1 MDQSRYCNTNNIYE
15 NRSLDTGDSPISTA
29 PKDSSDYYTRIS
41 TVRASKKSTLFLRIW
56 IFLIWEY
63 HLYFTYTLEN
73 IKLHV
78 LGWAKLLILRIF
90 VLYIWIVDRKQFK
103 E

>member
-41 TVRASKKSTLFLRIW
+41 TVRASKKSTLFLRI
-56 IFLIWEY
+56 
-63 HLYFTYTLEN
+63 
-73 IKLHV
+73 
-78 LGWAKLLILRIF
+78 
-90 VLYIWIVDRKQFK
+90 
-103 E
+103 